1 MVGVCVCANA
11 RVKRFQKNV
20 AWQPSSAAGCLRVG
34 RTQFPNRRRGGQSK
48 VWLSRSVI
56 AAAVFLWGLHR
67 SYYSSIPSSI
77 PGSGTKAL
85 RQAVQGPLEE
95 KERWKYQICA
105 LEGIRITK
113 VVAGGPRVKGLSPGA
128 TFGGAAKGNTVTSKP
143 GAGTGLSPNT
153 DGTTK
158 VQCYQGP
165 SARAAERQLLREE
178 SEILEE
184 EVKLRWVQ
192 LSQYRELLLK
202 QMTDGQQ
209 AEACSWKV
217 GPELDLCVHI
227 FLPFSILFCRR
238 ARMPSPTPC
247 LFPSLPCADSSSL
260 QSSSSQALCF
270 SLRGTVFVHMRIPR
284 GPKRLVVGVGC

>member
-1 MVGVCVCANA
+1 GTQTGCAG
-11 RVKRFQKNV
+11 
-20 AWQPSSAAGCLRVG
+20 PSG
-34 RTQFPNRRRGGQSK
+34 RERTVEVSD
-48 VWLSRSVI
+48 LC
-56 AAAVFLWGLHR
+56 
-67 SYYSSIPSSI
+67 
-77 PGSGTKAL
+77 PG
-85 RQAVQGPLEE
+85 
-95 KERWKYQICA
+95 
-105 LEGIRITK
+105 RITK

-128 TFGGAAKGNTVTSKP
+128 TFGGAAKGNTVPSKP

-209 AEACSWKV
+209 AEACNWKISRST
-217 GPELDLCVHI
+217 L
-227 FLPFSILFCRR
+227 FLTWSPAAFSSRPR
-238 ARMPSPTPC
+238 ALGRKIY
-247 LFPSLPCADSSSL
+247 
-260 QSSSSQALCF
+260 
-270 SLRGTVFVHMRIPR
+270 SLRAPR
-284 GPKRLVVGVGC
+284 CS

>member
-1 MVGVCVCANA
+1 GTQTGCAG
-11 RVKRFQKNV
+11 
-20 AWQPSSAAGCLRVG
+20 PSG
-34 RTQFPNRRRGGQSK
+34 RERTVEVSD
-48 VWLSRSVI
+48 LC
-56 AAAVFLWGLHR
+56 
-67 SYYSSIPSSI
+67 
-77 PGSGTKAL
+77 PG
-85 RQAVQGPLEE
+85 
-95 KERWKYQICA
+95 
-105 LEGIRITK
+105 RITK

-209 AEACSWKV
+209 AEACSWKISRST
-217 GPELDLCVHI
+217 L
-227 FLPFSILFCRR
+227 FLTWSPAAFSSRPR
-238 ARMPSPTPC
+238 ALGRKIY
-247 LFPSLPCADSSSL
+247 
-260 QSSSSQALCF
+260 
-270 SLRGTVFVHMRIPR
+270 SLRAPR
-284 GPKRLVVGVGC
+284 CS

>member
-1 MVGVCVCANA
+1 MAIAPTVCVT
-11 RVKRFQKNV
+11 QKC
-20 AWQPSSAAGCLRVG
+20 GL
-34 RTQFPNRRRGGQSK
+34 
-48 VWLSRSVI
+48 
-56 AAAVFLWGLHR
+56 VFL
-67 SYYSSIPSSI
+67 SYLLRLESSLPSQLGNC
-77 PGSGTKAL
+77 PKAGPECFCPIVQ
-85 RQAVQGPLEE
+85 RQAGH
-95 KERWKYQICA
+95 K
-105 LEGIRITK
+105 
-113 VVAGGPRVKGLSPGA
+113 
-128 TFGGAAKGNTVTSKP
+128 
-143 GAGTGLSPNT
+143 
-153 DGTTK
+153 
-158 VQCYQGP
+158 
-165 SARAAERQLLREE
+165 AAEERSWRMTPLHF
-178 SEILEE
+178 
-184 EVKLRWVQ
+184 
-192 LSQYRELLLK
+192 LSFAGQYRELLLK

>member
-1 MVGVCVCANA
+1 MRVKGQTCNASLPFELKRPLTPCPGDLAGTRISPRHLPSQTGVQAQQPWALEIAIVPERLIWAEVHNASSLWAEVTILQSHLQSQA
-11 RVKRFQKNV
+11 RVRHGV
-20 AWQPSSAAGCLRVG
+20 L
-34 RTQFPNRRRGGQSK
+34 
-48 VWLSRSVI
+48 
-56 AAAVFLWGLHR
+56 
-67 SYYSSIPSSI
+67 
-77 PGSGTKAL
+77 GTKAL

-95 KERWKYQICA
+95 QERWKYQICA

-128 TFGGAAKGNTVTSKP
+128 MFGGAAKGNTVPSKP

-165 SARAAERQLLREE
+165 SARAAERQLLQEE

-192 LSQYRELLLK
+192 LSQYWELLLK

-209 AEACSWKV
+209 AEACSWKI
-217 GPELDLCVHI
+217 PRSTL
-227 FLPFSILFCRR
+227 FLTWSPAAFSSRPR
-238 ARMPSPTPC
+238 ALGRKIY
-247 LFPSLPCADSSSL
+247 
-260 QSSSSQALCF
+260 
-270 SLRGTVFVHMRIPR
+270 SLRAPR
-284 GPKRLVVGVGC
+284 CS